1 MLLTVNITCMKEDR
15 FIKYNEEELAAA
27 VWLKTANIKNWNDN
41 YQKGISDEKRRK
53 VLPLM

>member
-1 MLLTVNITCMKEDR
+1 MKEDR